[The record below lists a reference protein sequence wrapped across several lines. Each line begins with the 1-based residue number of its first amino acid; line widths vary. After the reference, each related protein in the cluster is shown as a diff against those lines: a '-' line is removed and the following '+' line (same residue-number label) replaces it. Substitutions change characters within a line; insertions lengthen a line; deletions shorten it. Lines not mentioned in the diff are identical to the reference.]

1 MPVIWLEP
9 EVIEF
14 PPVEQALE
22 YPDGL
27 LAAGGE
33 LTVPWLVH
41 AYRQGIFPW
50 YEEGQPILWWSPNP
64 RLVLFPRELRVSRS
78 LAKLLRKQ
86 HFQVTFDTSF
96 DEVIQACAG
105 SRADGAGTW
114 ITEDMQAAYGN
125 LFDAGIAH
133 SVEVWAD
140 KQLVGGLYGIAQGKV
155 FFGES
160 MFSKTSN
167 ASKVGFAFL
176 VKQLAIWGFEVVDC
190 QVSSEH
196 LISLGAVEISREQF
210 GAYLERYIDSNTTCE
225 QWQFQADLVT

>member
-9 EVIEF
+9 DVIEF
-14 PPVEQALE
+14 PPVEEALDDPE
-22 YPDGL
+22 GL

-33 LTVPWLVH
+33 LSLPWLVH

-50 YEEGQPILWWSPNP
+50 YEAGQPILWWSPDP
-64 RLVLFPRELRVSRS
+64 RMVLFPEELRVSRS
-78 LAKLLRKQ
+78 LAKTLRKE
-86 HFQVTFDTSF
+86 HFHVTFDTSF
-96 DEVIQACAG
+96 AAVIQACAE
-105 SRADGAGTW
+105 SRAGVAGTW
-114 ITEDMQAAYGN
+114 ITDDMKNAYGK

-140 KQLVGGLYGIAQGKV
+140 DQLVGGLYGIALGKV

-167 ASKVGFAFL
+167 ASKAGFVYL
-176 VKQLAIWGFEVVDC
+176 VKQLGIWGFELVDC

-196 LISLGAVEISREQF
+196 LASLGAVEISRKEF
-210 GAYLERYIDSNTTCE
+210 CTYLTRCIDANTTCQ
-225 QWQFQADLVT
+225 QWQFQSDLMT

>member
-9 EVIEF
+9 DVIEF
-14 PPVEQALE
+14 PPVEQALDE
-22 YPDGL
+22 PEGL

-33 LTVPWLVH
+33 LSVPWLVH

-50 YEEGQPILWWSPNP
+50 YEAGQPILWWCPDP
-64 RLVLFPRELRVSRS
+64 RMVLFPEELRVSRS
-78 LAKLLRKQ
+78 LAKLLRKEQ
-86 HFQVTFDTSF
+86 FQVTFDTNF
-96 DEVIQACAG
+96 AAVIQACAE
-105 SRADGAGTW
+105 SRAGVAGTW
-114 ITEDMQAAYGN
+114 ITDDMKKAYCK

-140 KQLVGGLYGIAQGKV
+140 DQLVGGLYGIAQGKV

-167 ASKVGFAFL
+167 ASKIGFAYL
-176 VKQLAIWGFEVVDC
+176 VKQLAIWGFELVDC

-196 LISLGAVEISREQF
+196 LTSLGAVEISRKEF
-210 GAYLERYIDSNTTCE
+210 CTYLARYIDANTTCQ
-225 QWQFQADLVT
+225 QWQFQSDLMT

>member
-22 YPDGL
+22 DPDGL

-33 LTVPWLVH
+33 LSVPWLVH

-64 RLVLFPRELRVSRS
+64 RMVLFPKELRVSRS
-78 LAKLLRKQ
+78 LAKLLRKE

-105 SRADGAGTW
+105 SRADAAGTW

-125 LFDAGIAH
+125 LFDVGIAH
-133 SVEVWAD
+133 SVEVWED
-140 KQLVGGLYGIAQGKV
+140 NQLVGGLYGIAQGKV

-167 ASKVGFAFL
+167 ASKVGFAYL
-176 VKQLAIWGFEVVDC
+176 VKQLAIWGFELVDC

-196 LISLGAVEISREQF
+196 LISLGAVEISRKQF

-225 QWQFQADLVT
+225 QWQFQSDLVT